1 MLISDKL
8 KSFDFTYA
16 EKEIVK
22 YFLNQ
27 KEEIARQST
36 REISK
41 RLYCSPSS
49 IIRLCQKL
57 GFTGFE
63 EFKEMY
69 VEELHYLN
77 SNFSDINPS
86 IPFMT
91 EDNIQTISNKMCS
104 LYHEIIDDTHSLLD
118 HDMLR
123 KSLNLL
129 KNNKNIYIIFTTAHL
144 EYGLMAY
151 RYKTFD
157 YLPKPVSVERL
168 EVTISRLLEDI
179 ADTPCKYLKLANSN
193 TFLTYDSI
201 YFIKKDGMKL
211 IFQTH
216 EKIYS
221 SYDSFAN
228 ILPSLPT
235 NFVRCH
241 KSYIVNINNIQNIVN
256 DRIMFCNNLVCYIG
270 PKYKNTFEEVLSH
283 GNIPNNLDST
293 NYAK

>member
-1 MLISDKL
+1 MLNFALCDDNESILARLSKMLESLFIKYNFDCKVTFTSVDPNSFLAYVINNPVDVIFLDIDL
-8 KSFDFTYA
+8 KSNINGLSLA
-16 EKEIVK
+16 ETIRK
-22 YFLNQ
+22 Y
-27 KEEIARQST
+27 
-36 REISK
+36 
-41 RLYCSPSS
+41 
-49 IIRLCQKL
+49 
-57 GFTGFE
+57 
-63 EFKEMY
+63 
-69 VEELHYLN
+69 
-77 SNFSDINPS
+77 
-86 IPFMT
+86 
-91 EDNIQTISNKMCS
+91 
-104 LYHEIIDDTHSLLD
+104 
-118 HDMLR
+118 
-123 KSLNLL
+123 
-129 KNNKNIYIIFTTAHL
+129 NKNIYIIFTTAHL

-201 YFIKKDGMKL
+201 HFIKKDGMKL

>member
-1 MLISDKL
+1 MKAIIVEDEFPAREELKYFIKNFSKIEILNEFDNGVEVLKFIQENIVDVIFLDIDL
-8 KSFDFTYA
+8 KSNINGLSLA
-16 EKEIVK
+16 ETIRK
-22 YFLNQ
+22 Y
-27 KEEIARQST
+27 
-36 REISK
+36 
-41 RLYCSPSS
+41 
-49 IIRLCQKL
+49 
-57 GFTGFE
+57 
-63 EFKEMY
+63 
-69 VEELHYLN
+69 
-77 SNFSDINPS
+77 
-86 IPFMT
+86 
-91 EDNIQTISNKMCS
+91 
-104 LYHEIIDDTHSLLD
+104 
-118 HDMLR
+118 
-123 KSLNLL
+123 
-129 KNNKNIYIIFTTAHL
+129 NKNIYIIFTTAHL

>member
-1 MLISDKL
+1 MKYIIHRGITSKNIKENSYLAIKKAIKDKE
-8 KSFDFTYA
+8 SIGVEFD
-16 EKEIVK
+16 
-22 YFLNQ
+22 
-27 KEEIARQST
+27 
-36 REISK
+36 
-41 RLYCSPSS
+41 
-49 IIRLCQKL
+49 IRLTKDKKIVL
-57 GFTGFE
+57 SHNSLINLNVIE
-63 EFKEMY
+63 ETNY
-69 VEELHYLN
+69 SELIKNNYLTTLDKIL
-77 SNFSDINPS
+77 DIDTNK
-86 IPFMT
+86 IFLIDIKTNNNYKVFGDILM
-91 EDNIQTISNKMCS
+91 NTINK
-104 LYHEIIDDTHSLLD
+104 Y
-118 HDMLR
+118 
-123 KSLNLL
+123 
-129 KNNKNIYIIFTTAHL
+129 NKNIYIIFTTAHL

-270 PKYKNTFEEVLSH
+270 PKYKNTFQEVLSH

>member
-1 MLISDKL
+1 MLNFALCDDNESILARLSKMLESLFIKYNFDCKVTFTSVDPNSFLAYVINNPVDVIFLDIDL
-8 KSFDFTYA
+8 KSNINGLGLA
-16 EKEIVK
+16 ETIRK
-22 YFLNQ
+22 Y
-27 KEEIARQST
+27 
-36 REISK
+36 
-41 RLYCSPSS
+41 
-49 IIRLCQKL
+49 
-57 GFTGFE
+57 
-63 EFKEMY
+63 
-69 VEELHYLN
+69 
-77 SNFSDINPS
+77 
-86 IPFMT
+86 
-91 EDNIQTISNKMCS
+91 
-104 LYHEIIDDTHSLLD
+104 
-118 HDMLR
+118 
-123 KSLNLL
+123 
-129 KNNKNIYIIFTTAHL
+129 NKN
-144 EYGLMAY
+144 
-151 RYKTFD
+151 FD

>member
-1 MLISDKL
+1 MLNFALCDDNESILARLSKMLESLFIKYNFDCKVSFTSVDPNSFLAYVINNPVDVIFLDIDL
-8 KSFDFTYA
+8 KSNINGLSLA
-16 EKEIVK
+16 ETIRK
-22 YFLNQ
+22 Y
-27 KEEIARQST
+27 
-36 REISK
+36 
-41 RLYCSPSS
+41 
-49 IIRLCQKL
+49 
-57 GFTGFE
+57 
-63 EFKEMY
+63 
-69 VEELHYLN
+69 
-77 SNFSDINPS
+77 
-86 IPFMT
+86 
-91 EDNIQTISNKMCS
+91 
-104 LYHEIIDDTHSLLD
+104 
-118 HDMLR
+118 
-123 KSLNLL
+123 
-129 KNNKNIYIIFTTAHL
+129 NKNIYIIFTTAHL

-293 NYAK
+293 NYAKWNFNKNNVNTACFFRGICIYVVFYYCFKYPD